1 MKNLK
6 VFSSIDLSIL
16 TNIDIETIIR
26 ELRIEREILG
36 SSDYSR

>member
-26 ELRIEREILG
+26 ELRIEKRN
-36 SSDYSR
+36 SW